1 MGMLIW
7 IIENFAEI
15 NFLVK
20 IVEIFGNGSIVFQ
33 VRKTA
38 RIEKRDACWEIRK
51 WEPGGK
57 WPFTQPV
64 SYYSQ
69 NIVTEWA
76 IGTTIYLI
84 QKSSMTFAKVW
95 NWEEFKRKGNQSL
108 NFPKGGPTQSLRISL
123 FFCCCC

>member
-1 MGMLIW
+1 MLIW

-95 NWEEFKRKGNQSL
+95 ELGGIQEKGKSKSKL
-108 NFPKGGPTQSLRISL
+108 S
-123 FFCCCC
+123 